1 MRDLVII
8 GAGPGG
14 FDTAIFAKEQGLD
27 VVLIEKHKVGGTCLN
42 YGCIPTKALY
52 HNAKK
57 LKDIK
62 TLDVFGIQVEQ
73 YHVDYDI
80 IKARK
85 EEIVSNQIKNI
96 LTTINKLKID
106 LIEGEATIKDP
117 HTVVVNGEEIQTKNI
132 IIATGSS
139 PKILPF
145 EGNDLEVVKNS
156 KDILDLK
163 VFPKK
168 MVVVG
173 AGVIGSE
180 MASIFNQ
187 FDCEVSLVEYQ
198 DEILPPLDE
207 EIKKRARNLYK
218 RSGIEIYTSSSL
230 VKVEKRD
237 NSYYAIIKDKKD
249 RLTEIETDFV
259 LISTGRKPNFGNID
273 LDRLGVEYTSMGI
286 KVTDNFETNIPNIY
300 AIGDVTGLLMLAH
313 KATYDGYKVVSHILG
328 KDMKINFNQVPS
340 VVFTLPEIATVGVNE
355 SELEGTNYQKNK
367 FMFKTNAK
375 AQCLNETDGFVKM
388 LVDENG
394 ILVGCHI
401 IGPHA
406 SDLIHEVTSVMYT
419 KMTINEYKNII
430 HAHPTISE
438 VVGECIK
445 GFH

>member
-14 FDTAIFAKEQGLD
+14 FDTAIFAKEHGLD

-52 HNAKK
+52 HNAKQIK
-57 LKDIK
+57 L
-62 TLDVFGIQVEQ
+62 LQSSDVFGIQNLS
-73 YHVDYDI
+73 YTVDYTT
-80 IKARK
+80 IKERK
-85 EEIVSNQIKNI
+85 EEIVSNQIQNI
-96 LTTINKLKID
+96 LQTLKNLKID
-106 LIEGEATIKDP
+106 LIEGEASILSP
-117 HTVVVNGEEIQTKNI
+117 HQVKVNEEVIETKHI
-132 IIATGSS
+132 IIATGSTS
-139 PKILPF
+139 KTLTF
-145 EGNDLEVVKNS
+145 NGSDLDVVKTS
-156 KDILDLK
+156 KEILSLE

-168 MVVVG
+168 LVVIG

-198 DEILPPLDE
+198 DEILPPLDA

-218 RSGIEIYTSSSL
+218 RSGINIYTKSSIQEV
-230 VKVEKRD
+230 VKRGDK
-237 NSYYAIIKDKKD
+237 YFAIIDAKGKQI
-249 RLTEIETDFV
+249 EIETDFV
-259 LISTGRKPNFGNID
+259 LIATGRKPVFGHLD
-273 LDRLGVEYTSMGI
+273 LDALGVDYSNLGIRVNENFQTS
-286 KVTDNFETNIPNIY
+286 VPTIY
-300 AIGDVTGLLMLAH
+300 AIGDVTGINMLAH
-313 KATYDGYKVVSHILG
+313 KATYDGYKAVSHILH
-328 KDMKINFNQVPS
+328 KEMKIRFDQVPS
-340 VVFTLPEIATVGVNE
+340 VVFTLPEIASVGVNE
-355 SELEGTNYQKNK
+355 SELEGTNYRKNK

-375 AQCLNETDGFVKM
+375 AQCLNETEGFIKM

-406 SDLIHEVTSVMYT
+406 SDLIHEVTSMMYQN
-419 KMTINEYKNII
+419 ILIDEYKNII

-438 VVGECIK
+438 VIGECIK

>member
-14 FDTAIFAKEQGLD
+14 FDTAIYAKEQGLD

-62 TLDVFGIQVEQ
+62 SLEVFGINVND
-73 YHVDYDI
+73 YTVDYEV
-80 IKARK
+80 IKSRK
-85 EEIVSNQIKNI
+85 ETIVSNQIKNI
-96 LTTINKLKID
+96 LTTIKKLKID
-106 LIEGEATIKDP
+106 LIEGEAQILDN
-117 HTVVVNGEEIQTKNI
+117 HTVLVNGQEISTKNI

-139 PKILPF
+139 PKQLHF
-145 EGNDLEVVKNS
+145 EGSDLEVVKNS
-156 KDILDLK
+156 KDILELQS
-163 VFPKK
+163 FPKK
-168 MVVVG
+168 MVVIG
-173 AGVIGSE
+173 AGVIGCE

-198 DEILPPLDE
+198 EEILPPLDK

-218 RSGIEIYTSSSL
+218 RSGISIYTNSSL
-230 VKVEKRD
+230 TKVEQKGD
-237 NSYYAIIKDKKD
+237 TYYAIIESKGK
-249 RLTEIETDFV
+249 TIEIETDFV
-259 LISTGRKPNFGNID
+259 LVSTGRKPNFGNLD
-273 LDRLGVEYTSMGI
+273 LERLGIKYSNLGI
-286 KVTDNFETNIPNIY
+286 NVSDSFETNIPNIY

-328 KDMKINFNQVPS
+328 KDMAINFNQVPS

-355 SELEGTNYQKNK
+355 SALEGTNYQKNK

-388 LVDENG
+388 LVDENRV
-394 ILVGCHI
+394 LVGCHI

-406 SDLIHEVTSVMYT
+406 SDLIHEVTSVMYS
-419 KMTINEYKNII
+419 KMTIDEYKNII

-445 GFH
+445 GFE

>member
-57 LKDIK
+57 IKDMK
-62 TLDVFGIQVEQ
+62 SLETFGITIDDFSVN
-73 YHVDYDI
+73 YDV
-80 IKARK
+80 IKERK

-96 LTTINKLKID
+96 LTTIKKLKID
-106 LIEGEATIKDP
+106 LVEGEASIKDKN
-117 HTVVVNGEEIQTKNI
+117 TVVVNGEEIHTKNI

-139 PKILPF
+139 PKQLTF
-145 EGNDLEVVKNS
+145 EGSNLDVVKNS

-198 DEILPPLDE
+198 DEILPPLDQ

-218 RSGIEIYTSSSL
+218 RSGIDIYTSSSL
-230 VKVEKRD
+230 NKVIEKD
-237 NSYYAIIKDKKD
+237 DKYFAVITDKKG
-249 RLTEIETDFV
+249 REIELETDFV
-259 LISTGRKPNFGNID
+259 LIATGRKPNFGNLE
-273 LDRLGVEYTSMGI
+273 LDSLGIEYSNLGV
-286 KVTDNFETNIPNIY
+286 KVNQNFETNIPNIY

-313 KATYDGYKVVSHILG
+313 KATYDGYKVVSRILG
-328 KDMKINFNQVPS
+328 KDMNIHFDQVPS

-355 SELEGTNYQKNK
+355 SVLEGTNYQKNK

-394 ILVGCHI
+394 VLVGCHI

-419 KMTINEYKNII
+419 KMTISEYKNII

-438 VVGECIK
+438 VVGE
-445 GFH
+445 